1 MAATITQLRPAAAPF
16 ERGDLVTL
24 HRMPFIIVHVKGE
37 YADLFP
43 GDDLTTITAVGR
55 VLAHST
61 KLTQREP
68 DGFHYV
74 TIEPAAEDGAH
85 SPAFD
90 DPAVPPRLCI
100 AEHQPGR
107 PTMHHGTEGSVP
119 LGEMKARAL
128 AVAERLGAF
137 YVEPT
142 DALAIE
148 LLRGVSA

>member
-1 MAATITQLRPAAAPF
+1 MATTITQLRPAAAF
-16 ERGDLVTL
+16 QRGDLVTL
-24 HRMPFIIVHVKGE
+24 HQMPFVIVFVKDG

-55 VLAHST
+55 VLTHTS
-61 KLTQREP
+61 KLGPRD
-68 DGFHYV
+68 DGFHFV
-74 TIEPAAEDGAH
+74 TIEPITDGAY
-85 SPAFD
+85 D
-90 DPAVPPRLCI
+90 LEMPPRLCI

-107 PTMHHGTEGSVP
+107 PTVHYGTEGFVP